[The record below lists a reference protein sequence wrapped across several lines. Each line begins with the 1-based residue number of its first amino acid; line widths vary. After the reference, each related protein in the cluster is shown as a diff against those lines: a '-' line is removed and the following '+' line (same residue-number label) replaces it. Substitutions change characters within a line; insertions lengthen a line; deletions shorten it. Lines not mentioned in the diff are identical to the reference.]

1 MNWKE
6 IKEAAKKTWNFLW
19 KDDSLLSWIVSIIL
33 AFIIVK
39 FIFFPLLSLIFGS
52 AMPLV
57 VVESGSMHHP
67 GSFLGN
73 LLVLESNFDKWWVQ
87 SEIWYTNIGITK
99 EQAIN
104 WPLKTGIEIGDIIL
118 VVRASN
124 LKVGDI
130 IIFNAGQS
138 HPIIHRIIEIK
149 EQDGKKVY
157 STKGDN
163 NSGQLQIEKE
173 IQESAIIGK
182 AYLRLPKLGW
192 IKLVFVKIIQYFS

>member
-1 MNWKE
+1 
-6 IKEAAKKTWNFLW
+6 
-19 KDDSLLSWIVSIIL
+19 
-33 AFIIVK
+33 
-39 FIFFPLLSLIFGS
+39 
-52 AMPLV
+52 MPLV